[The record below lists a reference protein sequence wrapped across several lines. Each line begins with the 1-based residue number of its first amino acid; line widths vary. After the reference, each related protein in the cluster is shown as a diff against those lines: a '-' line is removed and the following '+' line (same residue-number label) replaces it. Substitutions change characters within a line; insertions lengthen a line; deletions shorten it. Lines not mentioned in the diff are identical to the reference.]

1 VRSEPDKPLRPC
13 DLALQLSYMP
23 LAGVSQCSCSLAR
36 NRIHACPHTRLWD
49 FPPDYSP
56 TRICAFGTACGTGA
70 APAGLPMRLP
80 AGLPMRLR
88 DLGDAVALG
97 SGRDLGGAVGL
108 GRLRGVE
115 LDISKIS
122 CN

>member
-1 VRSEPDKPLRPC
+1 
-13 DLALQLSYMP
+13 
-23 LAGVSQCSCSLAR
+23 
-36 NRIHACPHTRLWD
+36 
-49 FPPDYSP
+49 
-56 TRICAFGTACGTGA
+56 
-70 APAGLPMRLP
+70 MRLP